1 LFVSSRALGLLF
13 TIIIGVGA
21 TPVDE
26 ISVTATVYHAV
37 EGQTDDTPLIT
48 ASGKHID
55 PSSPESHRWI
65 AVSRD
70 LEKLGFVFG
79 AKVIVE
85 CAGEMNGTWIVQD
98 RMNRRWTHRIDFLVN
113 ENKMGKWENVT
124 IKLNTP
130 KYNP

>member
-1 LFVSSRALGLLF
+1 MYKASIILF
-13 TIIIGVGA
+13 TLIFWGYA
-21 TPVDE
+21 PTDE
-26 ISVTATVYHAV
+26 VSVTATVYHAV

-55 PSSPESHRWI
+55 PSNPASHKWI

-79 AKVIVE
+79 TKVIVE
-85 CAGEMNGTWIVQD
+85 CAGEMNGIWTVQD

-113 ENKMGKWENVT
+113 EDKMGKWDKVS
-124 IKLNTP
+124 IKI
-130 KYNP
+130 Y